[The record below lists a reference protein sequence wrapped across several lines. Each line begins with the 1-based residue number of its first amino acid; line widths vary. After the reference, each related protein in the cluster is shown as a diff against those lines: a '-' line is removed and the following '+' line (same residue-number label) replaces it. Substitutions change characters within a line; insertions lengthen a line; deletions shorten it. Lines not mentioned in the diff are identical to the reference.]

1 MTMVTNLFPAGMNG
15 LVIVVLIAVL
25 IGTIGSSLNSLSTVF
40 TMDVYAKKINPNAT
54 NKELIKVG
62 RMSVVAGCV
71 FAIMMA
77 LAIDNIKGLNLF
89 DVFQSVL
96 GFIAPPLSVV
106 FLLTVFWKRTTRK
119 AVNGILSFGSAF
131 SLSVG
136 VLYLWVFTP
145 NKYPIWPHYMLLSFY
160 IFAFLFVVAVL
171 ISLFDKNPT
180 VYETTAQEI
189 SDRIKPT
196 RRVWILWIS
205 LAVVMV
211 SLYLYFG

>member
-1 MTMVTNLFPAGMNG
+1 
-15 LVIVVLIAVL
+15 VVLIAVL
-25 IGTIGSSLNSLSTVF
+25 VGTIGSSLNSLSTVF

-62 RMSVVAGCV
+62 RMSVVAGCLY
-71 FAIMMA
+71 AIMMA

-145 NKYPIWPHYMLLSFY
+145 DKYPIWPHYMLLSFY

-189 SDRIKPT
+189 SERIKPT

-211 SLYLYFG
+211 SLYVYFG